1 MKQIRQIHILL
12 LSAVFFSTTLCAGE
26 AVSLHIDTEKLTLE
40 VKRGSEILAVME
52 NISIGRNGAGTK
64 KRVGDD
70 VTPIGT
76 YKIKWIN
83 NKSRFYKFYG
93 FNYPSANN
101 AKEAFEHG
109 RLDNYSYKAVVKA
122 HKRNRVPPQYTP
134 IGGQI
139 GIHGLGAGDK
149 KVHKLYNWTHGCIAL
164 TNKQIDKL
172 SRWIGKETVVK
183 IK

>member
-1 MKQIRQIHILL
+1 MRQIRLIYVLL
-12 LSAVFFSTTLCAGE
+12 LSSVFFSVQLSASE
-26 AVSLHIDTEKLTLE
+26 AVWLQIDTEKLTLE
-40 VKRGSEILAVME
+40 VKKGSKTLAVME

-64 KRVGDD
+64 QRVGDD
-70 VTPIGT
+70 VTPLGT

-93 FNYPSANN
+93 FNYPSVDN
-101 AKEAFEHG
+101 AKEAYKKG
-109 RLDNYSYKAVVKA
+109 SIDNYSYKAVVSA
-122 HKRNRVPPQYTP
+122 HKQNRVPPQYTP

-172 SRWIGKETVVK
+172 RQWIGKETVVK

>member
-1 MKQIRQIHILL
+1 MKRIRQIHLLL
-12 LSAVFFSTTLCAGE
+12 LSTVFFSTALSANE
-26 AVSLHIDTEKLTLE
+26 AVWLSIDTESLTLE
-40 VKRGSEILAVME
+40 VKRGDKTLEVME

-64 KRVGDD
+64 KKVGDD

-93 FNYPSANN
+93 FNYPSVDN
-101 AKEAFEHG
+101 AKVAFDEG
-109 RLDNYSYKAVVKA
+109 RLDDYSYKAVVSA

-172 SRWIGKETVVK
+172 GRWMGKETVVK